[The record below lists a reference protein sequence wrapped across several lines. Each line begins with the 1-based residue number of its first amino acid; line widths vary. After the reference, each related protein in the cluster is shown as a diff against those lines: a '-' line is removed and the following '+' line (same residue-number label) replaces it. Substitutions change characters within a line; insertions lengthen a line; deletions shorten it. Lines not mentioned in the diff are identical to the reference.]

1 MNAKDIVS
9 KEFDTVK
16 RGGYD
21 AAEVDTFLKD
31 VSIEYKKLQNEN
43 EELEKKLEVL
53 AEKIREYR
61 KDEDALRDALL
72 IAKKQGIAVVNEAKE
87 DAEKIRKDAQEKAEK
102 TIKDADALA
111 AKKKE
116 LGEKNLAE
124 ANAKAK
130 QTVDD
135 ANAKA
140 AEIHTIMMQ
149 QTEREQ
155 IVLQRTRKE
164 VQDYTNKILA
174 AYSAHIENIKAMP
187 KACENEFVINTVK
200 EVEARKPE
208 DSAFAK
214 KPAPEAKPAPAPAKP
229 APEAKPAPAP
239 AKPAPATAK
248 PAPAPEKKAE
258 EKVTGESVL
267 FSLKNEKEE
276 KNAPTSELE
285 FGKNK

>member
-72 IAKKQGIAVVNEAKE
+72 IAKKQGIAVVNEAKD
-87 DAEKIRKDAQEKAEK
+87 DAEKIRKEAQEKAEK

-116 LGEKNLAE
+116 LGEKNLAD

-130 QTVDD
+130 QTIDD

-140 AEIHTIMMQ
+140 EEIHTMMMQ

-187 KACENEFVINTVK
+187 KACENEFVIKTAK

-208 DSAFAK
+208 DSAFAN
-214 KPAPEAKPAPAPAKP
+214 KPAPEKKPEPVAEKKAEPVKP
-229 APEAKPAPAP
+229 APEKKAEPVK
-239 AKPAPATAK
+239 
-248 PAPAPEKKAE
+248 PAPEKKAE
-258 EKVTGESVL
+258 EKVTGDSVL
-267 FSLKNEKEE
+267 FNLKNEKEE
-276 KNAPTSELE
+276 KNTPTAELE

>member
-1 MNAKDIVS
+1 M
-9 KEFDTVK
+9 
-16 RGGYD
+16 
-21 AAEVDTFLKD
+21 
-31 VSIEYKKLQNEN
+31 
-43 EELEKKLEVL
+43 
-53 AEKIREYR
+53 
-61 KDEDALRDALL
+61 
-72 IAKKQGIAVVNEAKE
+72 NEAKE

-214 KPAPEAKPAPAPAKP
+214 KPAPAPAKP

-239 AKPAPATAK
+239 AKPTPEAK

>member
-87 DAEKIRKDAQEKAEK
+87 DAEK

-214 KPAPEAKPAPAPAKP
+214 KPAPAPAPAKPASEAKHAPAPAKP

-239 AKPAPATAK
+239 AK
-248 PAPAPEKKAE
+248 PAPEKKAE

>member
-31 VSIEYKKLQNEN
+31 VSIEYKKMQNEN

-87 DAEKIRKDAQEKAEK
+87 DAEKIRKEAKEKADK

-116 LGEKNLAE
+116 ISEKNLAD

-130 QTVDD
+130 QIVDE

-140 AEIHTIMMQ
+140 DEIHTIMMQ

-164 VQDYTNKILA
+164 VQDYTTKILA
-174 AYSAHIENIKAMP
+174 AYSAHIENIRNMP

-214 KPAPEAKPAPAPAKP
+214 KPAPQSKPEPAKP
-229 APEAKPAPAP
+229 AENKPEPVKAAVKTEEKPV
-239 AKPAPATAK
+239 
-248 PAPAPEKKAE
+248 EVKAE
-258 EKVTGESVL
+258 VKKPEEDKAKGDSVL
-267 FSLKNEKEE
+267 FNLKNEKDD
-276 KNAPTSELE
+276 KKAPTAELE

>member
-102 TIKDADALA
+102 TIKDADVLA

-140 AEIHTIMMQ
+140 AEIHTMMMQ

-164 VQDYTNKILA
+164 VQDYTTKILA

-229 APEAKPAPAP
+229 APEAKAAPAP
-239 AKPAPATAK
+239 AKPAPEAK

>member
-31 VSIEYKKLQNEN
+31 VSIEYKKMQNEN

-87 DAEKIRKDAQEKAEK
+87 DAEKIRKEAKEKADK

-116 LGEKNLAE
+116 
-124 ANAKAK
+124 
-130 QTVDD
+130 
-135 ANAKA
+135 
-140 AEIHTIMMQ
+140 I
-149 QTEREQ
+149 
-155 IVLQRTRKE
+155 
-164 VQDYTNKILA
+164 
-174 AYSAHIENIKAMP
+174 S
-187 KACENEFVINTVK
+187 
-200 EVEARKPE
+200 
-208 DSAFAK
+208 
-214 KPAPEAKPAPAPAKP
+214 
-229 APEAKPAPAP
+229 
-239 AKPAPATAK
+239 
-248 PAPAPEKKAE
+248 
-258 EKVTGESVL
+258 
-267 FSLKNEKEE
+267 E
-276 KNAPTSELE
+276 KNARFSDKAVQELHIMEKAVSDIVEKAYSVFANQDMRAAEEIEPLEEVIDELSRELKRRHVNRLRAEECTIEMGFVLSDITTSLERIADHCSNIGVCVTQVHEDLYDTHSHLDTVKNAPGEHFHHELE
-285 FGKNK
+285 VARVNYMLP

>member
-1 MNAKDIVS
+1 VNAKDIVS

-164 VQDYTNKILA
+164 VQDYTTKILA

-187 KACENEFVINTVK
+187 KSCENEFVINTVK

-214 KPAPEAKPAPAPAKP
+214 KPAPAKP
-229 APEAKPAPAP
+229 APEARPAPAP
-239 AKPAPATAK
+239 SKPAPEAK

>member
-124 ANAKAK
+124 A
-130 QTVDD
+130 D

-214 KPAPEAKPAPAPAKP
+214 KPAPAPAKPAPAPAKP

-239 AKPAPATAK
+239 AKPAPEAK

>member
-9 KEFDTVK
+9 KEFETVK

-174 AYSAHIENIKAMP
+174 AYRAHIENIKAMP

-229 APEAKPAPAP
+229 AQAKPAPEAKPAPDVKPAPAP
-239 AKPAPATAK
+239 AKK
-248 PAPAPEKKAE
+248 SE
-258 EKVTGESVL
+258 EKVTGDSVL

-276 KNAPTSELE
+276 KNVPTSELE

>member
-1 MNAKDIVS
+1 
-9 KEFDTVK
+9 
-16 RGGYD
+16 
-21 AAEVDTFLKD
+21 
-31 VSIEYKKLQNEN
+31 
-43 EELEKKLEVL
+43 
-53 AEKIREYR
+53 
-61 KDEDALRDALL
+61 
-72 IAKKQGIAVVNEAKE
+72 
-87 DAEKIRKDAQEKAEK
+87 
-102 TIKDADALA
+102 
-111 AKKKE
+111 
-116 LGEKNLAE
+116 
-124 ANAKAK
+124 
-130 QTVDD
+130 
-135 ANAKA
+135 
-140 AEIHTIMMQ
+140 MMQ

-229 APEAKPAPAP
+229 AQAKPAPEAKSAP
-239 AKPAPATAK
+239 EVK

-258 EKVTGESVL
+258 EKVTGDSVL

-276 KNAPTSELE
+276 KNVPTSELE

>member
-140 AEIHTIMMQ
+140 AEIHTMMMQ

-229 APEAKPAPAP
+229 ALEAKPAPAP
-239 AKPAPATAK
+239 AKPALEAK

>member
-31 VSIEYKKLQNEN
+31 VSIEYKKMQNEN

-87 DAEKIRKDAQEKAEK
+87 DAEKIRKEAKEKADK

-116 LGEKNLAE
+116 ISEKNLAD

-130 QTVDD
+130 QIVDE

-140 AEIHTIMMQ
+140 
-149 QTEREQ
+149 ERDPYNNDAADRKRTDRSPAHQ
-155 IVLQRTRKE
+155 KRSSGLHDQDPCRIQRSYREYQEYAQGLRKR
-164 VQDYTNKILA
+164 VCYQ
-174 AYSAHIENIKAMP
+174 H
-187 KACENEFVINTVK
+187 
-200 EVEARKPE
+200 
-208 DSAFAK
+208 
-214 KPAPEAKPAPAPAKP
+214 
-229 APEAKPAPAP
+229 
-239 AKPAPATAK
+239 
-248 PAPAPEKKAE
+248 
-258 EKVTGESVL
+258 
-267 FSLKNEKEE
+267 
-276 KNAPTSELE
+276 
-285 FGKNK
+285 GKRG

>member
-87 DAEKIRKDAQEKAEK
+87 DAEKIRKEAKEKADK
-102 TIKDADALA
+102 TIKDTDALS

-116 LGEKNLAE
+116 IAEKNLAD

-130 QTVDD
+130 QIVDE

-140 AEIHTIMMQ
+140 EEIHTIMMQ

-164 VQDYTNKILA
+164 VQEYTTKILA

-214 KPAPEAKPAPAPAKP
+214 KPAPAPAKP
-229 APEAKPAPAP
+229 APEAKPAPTPANPAP
-239 AKPAPATAK
+239 EAKPAEEVK

-258 EKVTGESVL
+258 EKVTGDSVL
-267 FSLKNEKEE
+267 FNLKSEKEE
-276 KNAPTSELE
+276 KNTPVADLE

>member
-9 KEFDTVK
+9 KEFETVK

-229 APEAKPAPAP
+229 AQAKPAPEAKSAP
-239 AKPAPATAK
+239 EIK

-258 EKVTGESVL
+258 EKVTGDSVL

-276 KNAPTSELE
+276 KNVPTSELE

>member
-1 MNAKDIVS
+1 
-9 KEFDTVK
+9 
-16 RGGYD
+16 
-21 AAEVDTFLKD
+21 
-31 VSIEYKKLQNEN
+31 
-43 EELEKKLEVL
+43 
-53 AEKIREYR
+53 
-61 KDEDALRDALL
+61 
-72 IAKKQGIAVVNEAKE
+72 
-87 DAEKIRKDAQEKAEK
+87 
-102 TIKDADALA
+102 
-111 AKKKE
+111 
-116 LGEKNLAE
+116 
-124 ANAKAK
+124 
-130 QTVDD
+130 
-135 ANAKA
+135 
-140 AEIHTIMMQ
+140 MMQ

-214 KPAPEAKPAPAPAKP
+214 KPAPAPAKPAQAKP
-229 APEAKPAPAP
+229 APEAKPVPEV
-239 AKPAPATAK
+239 K

-258 EKVTGESVL
+258 EKVTGDSVL

-276 KNAPTSELE
+276 KNVPTSELE

>member
-102 TIKDADALA
+102 TIKDADVLA

-164 VQDYTNKILA
+164 VQDYTTKILA

-239 AKPAPATAK
+239 VKPAPEAK

>member
-1 MNAKDIVS
+1 
-9 KEFDTVK
+9 
-16 RGGYD
+16 
-21 AAEVDTFLKD
+21 
-31 VSIEYKKLQNEN
+31 
-43 EELEKKLEVL
+43 
-53 AEKIREYR
+53 
-61 KDEDALRDALL
+61 
-72 IAKKQGIAVVNEAKE
+72 
-87 DAEKIRKDAQEKAEK
+87 
-102 TIKDADALA
+102 
-111 AKKKE
+111 
-116 LGEKNLAE
+116 
-124 ANAKAK
+124 
-130 QTVDD
+130 
-135 ANAKA
+135 
-140 AEIHTIMMQ
+140 MMQ

-214 KPAPEAKPAPAPAKP
+214 KPAPAPAKP

-239 AKPAPATAK
+239 AKPAPEAK

>member
-1 MNAKDIVS
+1 
-9 KEFDTVK
+9 
-16 RGGYD
+16 
-21 AAEVDTFLKD
+21 
-31 VSIEYKKLQNEN
+31 
-43 EELEKKLEVL
+43 
-53 AEKIREYR
+53 
-61 KDEDALRDALL
+61 
-72 IAKKQGIAVVNEAKE
+72 
-87 DAEKIRKDAQEKAEK
+87 
-102 TIKDADALA
+102 
-111 AKKKE
+111 
-116 LGEKNLAE
+116 
-124 ANAKAK
+124 
-130 QTVDD
+130 
-135 ANAKA
+135 
-140 AEIHTIMMQ
+140 MMQ

-214 KPAPEAKPAPAPAKP
+214 KPAPAPAKP
-229 APEAKPAPAP
+229 APE
-239 AKPAPATAK
+239 AK